1 MADQE
6 ILSDFMEFEDSVS
19 LTQALNTRSYDI
31 HELIIRSVF
40 VLFMLVNSSVKCII
54 TVFTDTKE
62 SSLLARWEFRPMTPH
77 RLK

>member
-19 LTQALNTRSYDI
+19 LTQDLTTRSYEIDV
-31 HELIIRSVF
+31 LIIRSIF
-40 VLFMLVNSSVKCII
+40 VLLMLVNSSVKCI
-54 TVFTDTKE
+54 TTMLTDTKE
-62 SSLLARWEFRPMTPH
+62 SSPLARWEFRPTTPR